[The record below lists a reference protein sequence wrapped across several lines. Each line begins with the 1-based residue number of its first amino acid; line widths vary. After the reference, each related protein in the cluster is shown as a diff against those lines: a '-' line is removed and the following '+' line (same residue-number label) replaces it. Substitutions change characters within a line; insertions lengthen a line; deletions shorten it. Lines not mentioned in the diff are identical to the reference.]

1 MEPNAQNYNL
11 SLGDREAFLV
21 RALAQERKPIFST
34 ADAARL
40 LGGDARQ
47 VLHRLA
53 RKRWLLPLTRG
64 LYALVPLDVGVSGAD
79 VFTLHSFTT
88 ASLLVEPYY
97 IGFWSALNYHG
108 LTEQI
113 PLTTFI
119 ATTHSKHPVTV
130 LSQECRFVKLSP
142 RKFFGWQEVEIDG
155 HPVRVSDPEKTLADC
170 LDHPQ
175 HCGGIEPVARALY
188 LSHDE
193 MEMAKVV
200 SYAERMGN
208 RSILKRLGFILE
220 QTGLLE
226 GYARLLP
233 GSAPSAGFT
242 KLDPLSRA
250 SGRHD
255 TRWGLLVNYHLDPGE
270 WGY

>member
-1 MEPNAQNYNL
+1 MRYTAQSYNL

-21 RALAQERKPIFST
+21 RALAQERKPIFAT

-53 RKRWLLPLTRG
+53 RKRWVLPLKRG

-79 VFTLHSFTT
+79 VFTLHSFVT

-119 ATTHSKHPVTV
+119 ATTRARHPVTV
-130 LSQECRFVKLSP
+130 LSQECRFVRLSP
-142 RKFFGWQEVEIDG
+142 RKFFGWQEVEIDN
-155 HPVRVSDPEKTLADC
+155 HAVRVSDPEKTIADC
-170 LDHPQ
+170 LDRPE

-188 LSHDE
+188 FDHDE
-193 MEMAKVV
+193 VDVAKVV
-200 SYAERMGN
+200 SCAERMGN

-220 QTGLLE
+220 RTELLDR
-226 GYARLLP
+226 YAHLLP
-233 GSAPSAGFT
+233 EAAPSAGFT
-242 KLDPLSRA
+242 KLDPLSHRK
-250 SGRHD
+250 GRHD
-255 TRWGLLVNYHLDPGE
+255 TRWGLLVNYDLDPAE
-270 WGY
+270 WVY